1 MLKFNLVNSNQILR
15 GNMKKKILLLVC
27 LIVAIGV
34 AFTGCASTV
43 RLSDVYVNHATLTE
57 FDGANREGEIPAG
70 YDVAYNAV
78 SNPFFSGKPWVVVT
92 KNSAYAVYDYKNQ
105 TWVIGGVN
113 GDKETL
119 FKEIKKTDKFIF
131 YKESSSSNV
140 QVLACDSQKGIQ
152 FKKNTTQINNV
163 VTLSNDG
170 NYFAYK
176 NNKVV
181 EFYGQNGYLTQIYNL
196 NGNLYLYD
204 NYVVATNASSVS
216 SVSKVEIYKLPS
228 VMDDNTESITN
239 PEKNAIF
246 EGTSLYPSYLGGGR
260 FYIFSQTRASG
271 TEYQYTLN
279 GKNYNGEAIIYN
291 ANTEKIEKSSKSNT
305 YFMSILFDEN
315 EQLTNEYGDL
325 VVSINDVL
333 KKGYKLVQSG
343 ITVDPNTKTAY
354 SDQYILDQNNEIVT
368 SLTGRVGN
376 DFQLNQDRLS
386 GFSPLYM
393 LFIDG
398 KGFSPNNSWGYI
410 RLLNIDGSTAFEKT
424 DATYKNLF
432 YNDGTLVC
440 QKLIQ
445 SNKTLY
451 SNARFGAYDRNGR
464 TIVDFTYDYIA
475 PFIDGVALAYNIHL
489 EDYPEIRLSDIYNQ
503 NGKWYKPNGE
513 LLTNK
518 DKPDEEFDPQNAKK
532 IYKVYKLDKDANAT
546 PIDDFTMTKRYQ
558 LIFKTGAYVCKNADG
573 TYNVKTI
580 SGSKLFNED
589 FTDVVIN
596 KPNLDDVTI
605 CGKVK
610 DGKTIIYT
618 LTSSTRGLPRATTI
632 NDVIV
637 PVVIISSITLA
648 SIVMLVVLKVKNVSN
663 KPQNEVIINKPSK
676 KEKKK

>member
-1 MLKFNLVNSNQILR
+1 
-15 GNMKKKILLLVC
+15 MKKKILLLVC

-57 FDGANREGEIPAG
+57 FDGAEKEGEIPAG
-70 YDVAYNAV
+70 YDVAYSAV
-78 SNPFFSGKPWVVVT
+78 KNPFFSGKPWVVVT
-92 KNSAYAVYDYKNQ
+92 KSSAYAVYDYKNQ
-105 TWVIGGVN
+105 MWVLGGVN

-119 FKEIKKTDKFIF
+119 YKEIIKTDKFIF
-131 YKESSSSNV
+131 YKETSSTKVMVYSID
-140 QVLACDSQKGIQ
+140 ADKEIQ
-152 FKKNTTQINNV
+152 LKKDTTQMSSIV
-163 VTLSNDG
+163 AYGDG
-170 NYFAYK
+170 DNYFSYK
-176 NNKVV
+176 NYNVV
-181 EFYGQNGYLTQIYNL
+181 EFYDKDGYLTQIYNQ
-196 NGNLYLYD
+196 NGNLYLYND
-204 NYVVATNASSVS
+204 YVISTNTTTIA
-216 SVSKVEIYKLPS
+216 SVSKVEIYKMPT
-228 VMDDNTESITN
+228 VADENTGAVTKPN
-239 PEKNAIF
+239 KNATF
-246 EGTSLYPSYLGGGR
+246 EGSSLYPSYLGGGM
-260 FYIFSQTRASG
+260 FYIFSQTRASDA
-271 TEYQYTLN
+271 EYQYTLN
-279 GKNYNGEAIIYN
+279 GVNYNGEAIIYN
-291 ANTEKIEKSSKSNT
+291 ANTDTIEKSSKSNT
-305 YFMSILFDEN
+305 YFMNVLFDEN
-315 EQLTNEYGDL
+315 EKTENAYGDL

-333 KKGYKLVQSG
+333 KKGYKLVQSA

-354 SDQYILDQNNEIVT
+354 SDQYILDQNNEVVT
-368 SLTGRVGN
+368 SLTGRVGK

-451 SNARFGAYDRNGR
+451 NNARFGAYDRNGR
-464 TIVDFTYDYIA
+464 TLIDFTYDYVA
-475 PFIDGVALAYNIHL
+475 PFINGVALAYNIHL
-489 EDYPEIRLSDIYNQ
+489 EDYPEIRISDIYSE

-513 LLTNK
+513 LLVNK
-518 DKPDEEFDPQNAKK
+518 KDESKDFDPANAKK
-532 IYKVYKLDKDANAT
+532 IYKVYKLDKDGNAT
-546 PIDDFTMTKRYQ
+546 PIEDFTITKNYK
-558 LIFKTGAYVCKNADG
+558 LISKTGAYVCKNADG

-580 SGSKLFNED
+580 SGNKLFNED

-632 NDVIV
+632 HDVVV
-637 PVVIISSITLA
+637 PVVIVGSITLA
-648 SIVMLVVLKVKNVSN
+648 SIVMLVVIKVKNATSQ
-663 KPQNEVIINKPSK
+663 PQKDVVVNKPSK

>member
-1 MLKFNLVNSNQILR
+1 
-15 GNMKKKILLLVC
+15 MKKKILLLVC

-92 KNSAYAVYDYKNQ
+92 KSSAYAVYDYKNQ

-119 FKEIKKTDKFIF
+119 YKSIKKTDEFLAVQ
-131 YKESSSSNV
+131 ENSSSNV
-140 QVLACDSQKGIQ
+140 KVFNANTLDEIPLSKSYTEMNKIVFFTTNSQYFIAKSGSGAMEIYGKSGYLAVIHQ
-152 FKKNTTQINNV
+152 
-163 VTLSNDG
+163 TLSEN
-170 NYFAYK
+170 
-176 NNKVV
+176 
-181 EFYGQNGYLTQIYNL
+181 FYS
-196 NGNLYLYD
+196 YD
-204 NYVVATNASSVS
+204 NYLLNTNSSSNVT
-216 SVSKVEIYKLPS
+216 KLNIYK
-228 VMDDNTESITN
+228 I
-239 PEKNAIF
+239 PEKAYEVGVGIRPCN
-246 EGTSLYPSYLGGGR
+246 EGEFNGSTLYPSYLSNGI
-260 FYIFSQTRASG
+260 FYIFNQTRASG

-279 GKNYNGEAIIYN
+279 GVNYNGEAIIYN

-368 SLTGRVGN
+368 SLTGRVGK

-451 SNARFGAYDRNGR
+451 NNARFGAYDRNGR
-464 TIVDFTYDYIA
+464 TVVDFTYDYIA

-518 DKPDEEFDPQNAKK
+518 DKPTEDFDPKTAKK
-532 IYKVYKLDKDANAT
+532 IFKVYKLDKDANAT
-546 PIDDFTMTKRYQ
+546 PIDDFSMTKRYQ

-580 SGSKLFNED
+580 SGNKLFNEN

-637 PVVIISSITLA
+637 PVVIVGSITLA

-663 KPQNEVIINKPSK
+663 KPQNEVVINKPSK